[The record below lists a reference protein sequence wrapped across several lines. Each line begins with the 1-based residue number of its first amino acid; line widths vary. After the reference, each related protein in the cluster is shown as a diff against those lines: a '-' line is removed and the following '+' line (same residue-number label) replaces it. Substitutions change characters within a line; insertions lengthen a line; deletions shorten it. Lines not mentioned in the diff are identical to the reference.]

1 MDNYPASKAILS
13 LKGLPSINLKRK
25 GNHDMSPFRLKP
37 THYDDDRA
45 ETPHFAISHMKTL
58 SAGLGVESPHMKIP
72 ISLYSR
78 RNFHAIKSS
87 SSDKAHR
94 FKALNATE
102 RMSKR
107 PDVRESSALKSL
119 YMKLLSEQR
128 RLQDR
133 VKHQQNRIDQLT
145 NHHESASTLKSSQN
159 ISFKQSFP
167 RHVFTTRKNNKY

>member
-1 MDNYPASKAILS
+1 MDNYLSSKAILS

-37 THYDDDRA
+37 THYDDDRV

-58 SAGLGVESPHMKIP
+58 SAGLGVESSYMKTP
-72 ISLYSR
+72 ISKYSR
-78 RNFHAIKSS
+78 RNIQTIKSS

-107 PDVRESSALKSL
+107 PDVRENSALKGL
-119 YMKLLSEQR
+119 YTKLLSEQR

-145 NHHESASTLKSSQN
+145 NYHESMSTLKSSQKA
-159 ISFKQSFP
+159 SFKQSFP
-167 RHVFTTRKNNKY
+167 RHIFTTRKNNKY